1 MILYHMLNMKFMDVR
16 NASNRILSLK
26 IANNLKKMQELIVE
40 FAYSIY
46 KIRFYVYYIKDD
58 KL

>member
-1 MILYHMLNMKFMDVR
+1 MLNMKFMDVR